1 MTNVGTFEHLVDKAI
16 LVFLKQLR
24 TRFVSTGATCDL
36 GEWLEFLAFDVMG
49 EMTFSRRFGFLD
61 SGIDVNGIAT
71 NNKLYFDK
79 TSPVTQITWIDWVW
93 SKNPLV
99 QRLQP
104 AKTNPVVTFAHQRCQ
119 ERREAEKASTS
130 DDEPQPADLNNNDF
144 LSRFDKIMAKDQSI
158 PPFAL
163 TAWTVSNV
171 AAGSDTTAILLRKIM
186 HELLQDSASMH
197 RLIQEIDQATSTS
210 ENSGEV
216 VQWSC
221 ARKLPYLDAVIKEA
235 GRLHPPFGL
244 PLERV
249 VPAPGATICGKW
261 LKAGTIVG
269 MSPWVVHHDEGTF
282 GKDHDLWRP
291 ERWLDCSDV
300 QRKAM
305 EASILTVRWHT
316 DPYYTTTADGRS
328 VWRWQPGVLGK
339 KCRLL

>member
-1 MTNVGTFEHLVDKAI
+1 MTNVATFENLVDKAI
-16 LVFLKQLR
+16 LVFLEQLR

-61 SGIDVNGIAT
+61 SGIDVNNIAT

-79 TSPVTQITWIDWVW
+79 TSPVTQITWIDWIW

-119 ERREAEKASTS
+119 ERRDAEKTSASDNEYQT
-130 DDEPQPADLNNNDF
+130 AILNNNDF
-144 LSRFDKIMAKDQSI
+144 LSRFDRIMAKDESI
-158 PPFAL
+158 PHFAL

-186 HELLQDSASMH
+186 HELLQDDASMK
-197 RLIQEIDQATSTS
+197 RLTKEIDEALGTYEKS
-210 ENSGEV
+210 NEV

-249 VPAPGATICGKW
+249 VPAPGAIICGKW

-269 MSPWVVHHDEGTF
+269 MSAWVVHHDEKTF
-282 GKDHDLWRP
+282 GKDHDQWRP
-291 ERWLDCSDV
+291 GRWLECSDL

-305 EASILTVRWHT
+305 EASILTVR
-316 DPYYTTTADGRS
+316 
-328 VWRWQPGVLGK
+328 
-339 KCRLL
+339 